1 MALKRLVAT
10 TTILLLAATLA
21 PAGATDAAK
30 SMSEAERAAFRAEVH
45 DYLLANPEVLMEML
59 ALLDARQKAAADKSD
74 AALVSENAAPLFQDG
89 YSYVAGNPDGAFTIV
104 EFVDYQCGYCRKSF
118 TDVHDMVD
126 ADGDIRLIVKD
137 FPILGPG
144 SDLAARAAIATMIS
158 QGPEA
163 YGRLN
168 ATLMGLREPVTD
180 ASLDRALAEADL
192 DPAAVR
198 AGMGDPEID
207 RRLAQNKTLAQTL
220 AITGTPTFV
229 VDSKMVRG
237 YVPRGD
243 LEKLVQELR
252 TAN

>member
-1 MALKRLVAT
+1 MALKRLAAAT
-10 TTILLLAATLA
+10 ALLLSAALA
-21 PAGATDAAK
+21 PAHATDAVK
-30 SMSEAERAAFRAEVH
+30 TMTDAERAAFRAEVH
-45 DYLLANPEVLMEML
+45 DYLLENPEVLMEML

-74 AALVSENAAPLFQDG
+74 AALVSENADALFQDG

-104 EFVDYQCGYCRKSF
+104 EFVDYQCGFCRKSF

-180 ASLDRALAEADL
+180 ASLDHALTEAEL
-192 DPAAVR
+192 DPAVIR
-198 AGMGDPEID
+198 AGMTDPEID

-243 LEKLVQELR
+243 LEKLVGELR
-252 TAN
+252 AAN